1 MSLGDNGCRHGEATP
16 HIYVC
21 EVHLKAEGDNDQRTG
36 LLGVKAQRVHTN
48 PIKTYIEVM

>member
-1 MSLGDNGCRHGEATP
+1 MVAVMVKPPPR
-16 HIYVC
+16 IYVC
-21 EVHLKAEGDNDQRTG
+21 EVHLKAEEGYDQCAG